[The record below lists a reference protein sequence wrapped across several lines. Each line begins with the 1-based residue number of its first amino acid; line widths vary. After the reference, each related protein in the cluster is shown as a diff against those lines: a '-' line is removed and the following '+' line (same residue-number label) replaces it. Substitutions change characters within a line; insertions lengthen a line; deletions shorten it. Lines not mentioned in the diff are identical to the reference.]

1 VDSMFSLTGKVAI
14 VTGAGRWTGKTIA
27 LELAKAGA
35 DVVVCARSTEGIES
49 AAAEIRSLGRRALA
63 VPTDVRLSEQVDEL
77 ARRTLEEFHKVDIL
91 VNNVGDI
98 GGIIKPTLEMSEEE
112 WDSMMIHNLKSTF
125 LCSKAIARTMIER
138 GGGSIINIASGEGV
152 RHSVTNAGYAAA
164 KAGVINLTTSLAVE
178 LAPHHIRVN
187 AVAPGFIGSPDL
199 RQYIESG
206 LLPPD
211 LMALVK
217 RIPLGRVSTLQEI
230 AGPVV
235 FLASEA
241 AGYIT
246 GTTIIVDGGM
256 MVTLR

>member
-1 VDSMFSLTGKVAI
+1 VDSMFSLTEKVAI

-35 DVVVCARSTEGIES
+35 DVVICARSTEGIES

-77 ARRTLEEFHKVDIL
+77 ARRTLDEFHKVDIL

-164 KAGVINLTTSLAVE
+164 KAGVINLTMSLAVE

-187 AVAPGFIGSPDL
+187 AVAPGFIGSPDF
-199 RQYIESG
+199 RQYMERE

-211 LMALVK
+211 LVALVS
-217 RIPLGRVSTLQEI
+217 RIPLGRISTLQEI

-241 AGYIT
+241 AGYMT
-246 GTTIIVDGGM
+246 GTTIAVDGGM
-256 MVTLR
+256 MITMR

>member
-1 VDSMFSLTGKVAI
+1 VDSMFSLAHKVAI

-35 DVVVCARSTEGIES
+35 DMVICARSTEGIES

-63 VPTDVRLSEQVDEL
+63 VPTDVRISEQVDEL
-77 ARRTLEEFHKVDIL
+77 LRRTLEEFHKVDIL

-125 LCSKAIARTMIER
+125 LCSKAIARTMVEH

-164 KAGVINLTTSLAVE
+164 KAGVINLTMSLAVE
-178 LAPHHIRVN
+178 LAPYHIRVN

-199 RQYIESG
+199 RHLMERG

-211 LMALVK
+211 LVALVG
-217 RIPLGRVSTLQEI
+217 RIPLGRISTLQEI

-246 GTTIIVDGGM
+246 GTTIVVDGGM
-256 MVTLR
+256 MTTIR